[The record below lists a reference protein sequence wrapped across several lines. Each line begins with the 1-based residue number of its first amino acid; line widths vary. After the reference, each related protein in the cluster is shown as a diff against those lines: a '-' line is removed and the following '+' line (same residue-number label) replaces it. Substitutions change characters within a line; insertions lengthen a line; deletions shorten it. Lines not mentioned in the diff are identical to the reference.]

1 MARTAVHN
9 FPSLGQ
15 CFKLWHCWLNKKGI
29 QPVQNLCHLF
39 QTFSSGTSERRKPR
53 HNYYTTVSTTTLL
66 LHYRIYYY
74 TTTTLQCLLLHYHY
88 TTVSTTTQLLHY
100 RVYYYLSFCLTVK
113 WLWLM
118 QQVFTGLMNSFSALS
133 SVLWCCWLS
142 GMKRIWPVKNSVIR
156 YWRGHL
162 SGARCKWFAYGT
174 ADATATPSPLAPVKS
189 RMVYLSGAGIS
200 RLYWEKGR

>member
-1 MARTAVHN
+1 MKKRWKGLQCIIFPVWVSASSLTLLAQQEGYSARRKSVPLIPN
-9 FPSLGQ
+9 
-15 CFKLWHCWLNKKGI
+15 
-29 QPVQNLCHLF
+29 VLF
-39 QTFSSGTSERRKPR
+39 QYKWTKKTEAQ
-53 HNYYTTVSTTTLL
+53 L
-66 LHYRIYYY
+66 LHYCVYND
-74 TTTTLQCLLLHYHY
+74 TTTTLPCLLLHYYY

-113 WLWLM
+113 WMWLM
-118 QQVFTGLMNSFSALS
+118 QQIFTGLMNSFSALP

-142 GMKRIWPVKNSVIR
+142 GRKGIRPVKNSVMR

-189 RMVYLSGAGIS
+189 RMVYLSGAGIP